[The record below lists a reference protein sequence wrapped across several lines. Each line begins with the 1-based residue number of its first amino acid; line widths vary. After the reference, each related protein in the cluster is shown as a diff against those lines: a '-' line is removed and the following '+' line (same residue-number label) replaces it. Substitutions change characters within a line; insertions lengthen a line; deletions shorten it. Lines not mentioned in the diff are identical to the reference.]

1 MNLLHSYTNGNT
13 HVSLYDDGTK
23 IREFDGKPMPAHP
36 ESMDVKITNYCDG
49 GCRWC
54 HEKSSTTGKHADLNR
69 LLDVIKDLPAGVEIA
84 IGGGNPL
91 SHPDLLPFLRE
102 LKTRGLVPNMTVNQ
116 KHFKPYA
123 AEIRTLLEGLIYGL
137 GVSYNGTKY
146 QADIAPFVPLTSNMV
161 FHLIMGINS
170 VYEIDDL
177 QKFVKDNGG
186 ESCKVLV
193 LGYKDYGNG
202 NPHYASNKESID
214 KNKLRWFRFLS
225 SFFKENNLTLSFDNL
240 AIEQLN
246 LKRFFTDDAWNK
258 FYMGNEGSHTQYIDA
273 IKQEFAIC
281 SVDPVRKSFNE
292 ISLFDYFQSIPR

>member
-23 IREFDGKPMPAHP
+23 VREFDGKPMPAHP

-54 HEKSSTTGKHADLNR
+54 HEKSSITGKHADLDR
-69 LLDVIKDLPAGVEIA
+69 LLDVIKALPAGVEIA

-91 SHPDLLPFLRE
+91 SHPNLLPFLRE
-102 LKTRGLVPNMTVNQ
+102 LKARGLVANMTVNQ
-116 KHFKPYA
+116 KHFKPNQNM
-123 AEIRTLLEGLIYGL
+123 IRLLLSEQLIYGL
-137 GVSYNGTKY
+137 GVSYSGTKY
-146 QADIAPFVPLTSNMV
+146 QADIAPFVSMTSNMV

-177 QKFVKDNGG
+177 QKFVKENGG

-202 NPHYASNKESID
+202 NPHYASHKEAID

-246 LKRFFTDDAWNK
+246 LKRFFTDDAWKK
-258 FYMGNEGSHTQYIDA
+258 FYMGDEGSYTCYIDA
-273 IKQEFAIC
+273 VNQKFAVC
-281 SVDPVRKSFNE
+281 SVEPNRVSFDD
-292 ISLFDYFQSIPR
+292 SGLLTFFQSI